1 MKKQYSIV
9 FHTAECYIEA
19 MKLDEFHTYT
29 EVDAPEIEVY
39 WNSKSKRDKVVRL
52 LKKHGIV
59 VDTFEFDLAKE
70 H

>member
-1 MKKQYSIV
+1 MKKLYSVV

-19 MKLDEFHTYT
+19 MNLEGFHTYD

-39 WNSKSKRDKVVRL
+39 WHSKSKRDKAVRL
-52 LKKHGIV
+52 LRNEGIT
-59 VDTFEFDLAKE
+59 VDTYELVVNE